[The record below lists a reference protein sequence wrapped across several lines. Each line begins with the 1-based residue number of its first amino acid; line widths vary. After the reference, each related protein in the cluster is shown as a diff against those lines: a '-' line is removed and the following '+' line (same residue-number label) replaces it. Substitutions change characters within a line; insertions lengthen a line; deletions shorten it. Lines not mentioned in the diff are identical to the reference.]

1 MKSSFVL
8 EKKIIQ
14 ILNRYIFI
22 FLNKNHFAF
31 KLNEDVYMKQLTAL
45 FLSVT
50 ILIGCTEKQ
59 NQNQS
64 VNSKEITMLKEE
76 IAKFVPV
83 EINYDKNLLSDR
95 EQLVLEKLYQA
106 SKLVDTIYLAQVYS
120 KNYQIKNEL
129 ISKIKEAKNPEAKL
143 KPELELEL
151 FNIMF
156 GPFNRLEENKP
167 FIGTAKKPLGAN
179 FYPEDMTK
187 EEFEN
192 WIKKHPEDEKSFT
205 SEFTV
210 IRRQKGNLVAIPY
223 GEYYKEPLTKMSN
236 LLKEAAGFTENESLK
251 KYLLSRADA
260 FLSNDYYQSD
270 MDWMDLNKHN
280 IEIVI
285 GPYEVY
291 EDGLFNYKA
300 SFESFV
306 TIKDPVETKKLE
318 VFGKYLNDIENNL
331 PLDNKHKNFSRGSES
346 PIIVA
351 NEVFTAG
358 DTKAGVQTLAF
369 NLPNDERVR
378 QAKGSKKV
386 MLKNVHEAKFEKLLM
401 PIAQIVLD
409 PDQLKYVTFDAFF
422 NHTLMHEMSHGVGPG
437 FITIN
442 GRQTEVKKELKETY
456 STIEECKADI
466 LGMYNNIFMIEKG
479 VYPKEME
486 KQTFVT
492 FLAGAFRSM
501 RFGTN
506 EAHGGG
512 NAIIYNYLLEK
523 GGYVYDD
530 KNHKVSVNF
539 EKIYPA
545 LKELANLILTIQ
557 AEGNYQGA
565 KDLIAKYAVNS
576 PSIEILRKKL
586 VNLPVDI
593 RPVFEI
599 EKESK

>member
-1 MKSSFVL
+1 MKKLLAASFM
-8 EKKIIQ
+8 
-14 ILNRYIFI
+14 
-22 FLNKNHFAF
+22 FLLMIA
-31 KLNEDVYMKQLTAL
+31 
-45 FLSVT
+45 
-50 ILIGCTEKQ
+50 CTE
-59 NQNQS
+59 NQNPQ
-64 VNSKEITMLKEE
+64 KESEEVTMLKEK
-76 IAKFVPV
+76 IDKFVPV
-83 EINYDKNLLSDR
+83 EIQYDEALLTDR
-95 EQLVLEKLYQA
+95 EKVVLEKLYRA
-106 SKLVDTIYLAQVYS
+106 SKIIDELFLEQVYS
-120 KNYQIKNEL
+120 KNNQIKSDL
-129 ISKIKEAKNPEAKL
+129 LSKVANKSVLSEQ
-143 KPELELEL
+143 PELKLQLEL

-156 GPFNRLEENKP
+156 GPFNRLEDDEP
-167 FIGTAKKPLGAN
+167 FIGTDKKPLGAN

-192 WIKKHPEDEKSFT
+192 RIKKNPQDEKSFT

-210 IRRQKGNLVAIPY
+210 IRRKDGTLTAIPY
-223 GEYYKEPLTKMSN
+223 SEYFKDKLTKASN
-236 LLKEAAGFTENESLK
+236 LLKEAAEFSDNPSLK
-251 KYLLSRADA
+251 KYLISRADA

-270 MDWMDLNKHN
+270 MDWMDLKDHN
-280 IEIVI
+280 IEVVI

-291 EDGLFNYKA
+291 EDAMFNYKA
-300 SFESFV
+300 AFESFV

-318 VFGKYLNDIENNL
+318 VFAKYLNDIEKNL
-331 PLDNKHKNFSRGSES
+331 PLDDKHKNYTRGSES
-346 PIIVA
+346 PIVVA

-386 MLKNVHEAKFEKLLM
+386 MLKNVHEAKFEKLLK
-401 PIAQIVLD
+401 PIAEVVLE
-409 PDQLKYVTFDAFF
+409 PEQLKHVTFDAFF

-437 FITIN
+437 FIKVN
-442 GRQTEVKKELKETY
+442 GRDTEVKKELKETY

-479 VYPKEME
+479 VYPKESE
-486 KQTFVT
+486 HQIWVT

-501 RFGTN
+501 RFGIG

-523 GGYVYDD
+523 GGFAYDAGTQ
-530 KNHKVSVNF
+530 KVRVDF

-545 LKELANLILTIQ
+545 LKELCNLVLTIQ

-576 PSIEILRKKL
+576 SSIDVLRKKL
-586 VNLPVDI
+586 EMLPVDI

-599 EKESK
+599 EEKLK